1 MKVGIVGLGLI
12 GCSFAKALKLKTHN
26 LVIGVDKNNDTTIKA
41 RINRIIDDT
50 LTYQNVSE
58 CEIVLLCIPQGE
70 AIKYLEDY
78 SANFSPDTI
87 VLDCCSVKD
96 QICRTGYEMS
106 QKFGYTFVG
115 INPVVD
121 TERRALE
128 RSHYD
133 LFNKSSVVLCARYDA
148 PIQALNKVNTFL
160 TSVGFKNIEM
170 SSASENDATIAY
182 TVQLPRIIS
191 SSYIISDA
199 SNEHYGFSSN
209 AFDDMTRWSSAP
221 DYMADEMVENSDVL
235 LSELDGLIERLTR
248 FSDALIASDTNA
260 VKALL
265 RESAKKK
272 EYLDAKRTNL
282 LE

>member
-12 GCSFAKALKLKTHN
+12 GASFAKALKLKTHN

-58 CEIVLLCIPQGE
+58 CEIVLLCMPQGE

-78 SANFSPDTI
+78 SANFSPDTVVI
-87 VLDCCSVKD
+87 DCCTVKG
-96 QICRTGYEMS
+96 QLCRTGHEMS
-106 QKFGYTFVG
+106 KKYGYTFVG

-128 RSHYD
+128 GSHYD

-148 PIQALNKVNTFL
+148 PIQSLNKVNNFL

-170 SSASENDATIAY
+170 ASASENDATIAY

-191 SSYIISDA
+191 SAYIVSEA
-199 SNEHYGFSSN
+199 SNDHYGFSSN
-209 AFDDMTRWSSAP
+209 AFEDMAKWSS
-221 DYMADEMVENSDVL
+221 
-235 LSELDGLIERLTR
+235 
-248 FSDALIASDTNA
+248 
-260 VKALL
+260 
-265 RESAKKK
+265 
-272 EYLDAKRTNL
+272 
-282 LE
+282 